1 MWHQRCVTIGPT
13 ICTDAKA
20 QVLRIQQETAD
31 GRFKYDYEITPGA
44 LTRLIANINQVCTQR
59 VGMRRPGVCEC
70 PICRCVITESINGLH
85 LRPPSP
91 PAMILQCSKRDP
103 KGLFVGFHAT
113 AAGTEALEGNES
125 PRREEVEEI
134 G

>member
-20 QVLRIQQETAD
+20 QVLRTQQETAD

-44 LTRLIANINQVCTQR
+44 LTTHSEYQST
-59 VGMRRPGVCEC
+59 
-70 PICRCVITESINGLH
+70 
-85 LRPPSP
+85 
-91 PAMILQCSKRDP
+91 MILQCSKRDP

>member
-59 VGMRRPGVCEC
+59 VGMRRPGV
-70 PICRCVITESINGLH
+70 S
-85 LRPPSP
+85 
-91 PAMILQCSKRDP
+91 MILQCSKRDP